1 MEEEMDYT
9 ILIGGEAG
17 QGLQTIGGVLARLF
31 SRMGY
36 HVFSHQDYMSRV
48 RGGHNFYQ
56 LRFGDEEI
64 SSSREKAHIIVAL
77 DLATIELHK
86 DSLEANGIIVYD
98 AQFIKKTFTGP
109 EYLNVPFDKI
119 AVENGGDKIM
129 SNTAAIGA
137 VLGMLRME
145 MTLLEEIIHKNLKKK
160 GSDMIN
166 KNIMTAKAGYNYAVN
181 ACTQCA
187 FSPHIQDKSG
197 HMLIDTS
204 QAIGVGATM
213 SGCKFYCGYPMT
225 PSTGVMNYIAS
236 NAHEHSIVVEQ
247 TEDEISSI
255 NMALGASYAGVR
267 AMTGSSGGGFALMA
281 EGVSLAGMTE
291 LPVVITLAQRPG
303 PATGLPTRTEQGDL
317 LFVLHAG
324 HGEFPRVVFAPGNP
338 DQGIHLTNKAFDLAE
353 KYQIPA
359 FIITDQYIADAQWT
373 YESIDTEDL
382 VYTDYRLR
390 AEEGAEVEDAY
401 KRYDFSEGP
410 VSPLAVPGVSNRL
423 VVVDSDEHDEDGHMI
438 EDAETR
444 VKMVQKRVLQKHPLI
459 QKEIDPPLFYGNNKP
474 DVVITG
480 WGSTYGIIKDAI
492 TLLGK
497 THNIAMLHF
506 SQIYPFPLTEKLD
519 YLKILSGARA
529 TICVENNATG
539 QFAYLMHAE
548 TGYKFTHN
556 INHFDGRPFLLDGL
570 IGEINECVR
579 SI

>member
-1 MEEEMDYT
+1 MDYT
-9 ILIGGEAG
+9 IVIGGEAG

-48 RGGHNFYQ
+48 RGGHNYYKV
-56 LRFGDEEI
+56 RFGDEEL

-77 DLATIELHK
+77 DLATIKLHK
-86 DSLEANGIIVYD
+86 GGLEETGIIVYD
-98 AQFIKKTFTGP
+98 AQFIRKTFTGP
-109 EYLNVPFDKI
+109 EYLNVPFEKI
-119 AVENGGDKIM
+119 AIETGGDKIM
-129 SNTAAIGA
+129 SNTAAVGA
-137 VLGMLRME
+137 VLGMLRLE
-145 MTLLEEIIHKNLKKK
+145 MTLLEEIIHANLKKK
-160 GSDMIN
+160 GSDMID
-166 KNIMTAKAGYNYAVN
+166 KNILVAKAGYNYAVN
-181 ACTQCA
+181 ACGQCG
-187 FSPHIQDKSG
+187 FSPHMQDKNG

-204 QAIGVGATM
+204 QAIGLGAVM

-225 PSTGVMNYIAS
+225 PATAVMNYVAS
-236 NAHEHSIVVEQ
+236 KAHEHSIVVEQ

-255 NMALGASYAGVR
+255 NMALGASFAGVR

-281 EGVSLAGMTE
+281 EGVSLAGMAE
-291 LPVVITLAQRPG
+291 LPVVITVSQRPG

-338 DQGIHLTNKAFDLAE
+338 TQGIHLTNKAFDLAE

-359 FIITDQYIADAQWT
+359 FIVTDQYIADSQWT

-390 AEEGAEVEDAY
+390 EEKGNEMEDAY

-410 VSPLAVPGVSNRL
+410 VSPLAVPGISRRL

-438 EDAETR
+438 EDSDTR
-444 VKMVQKRVLQKHPLI
+444 VKMVQKRVIQKFSLI
-459 QKEIDPPLFYGNNKP
+459 QQEIDPPLFYGSEKP
-474 DVVITG
+474 DIVVTG
-480 WGSTYGIIKDAI
+480 WGSTYGVIRDAVMS
-492 TLLGK
+492 LGK

-506 SQIYPFPLTEKLD
+506 SQIYPFPLTEKFD
-519 YLKILSGARA
+519 YLRVLSEART

-539 QFAYLMHAE
+539 QFAYLMRGE

-556 INHFDGRPFLLDGL
+556 INHFDGRPFLLEGL
-570 IGEINECVR
+570 MGEINER
-579 SI
+579 IR